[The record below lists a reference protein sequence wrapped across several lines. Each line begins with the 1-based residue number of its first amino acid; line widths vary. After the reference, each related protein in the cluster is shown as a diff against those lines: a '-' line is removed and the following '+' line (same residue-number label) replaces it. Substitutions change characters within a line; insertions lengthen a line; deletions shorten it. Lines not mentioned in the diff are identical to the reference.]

1 MVVRRSVADGLEGRQ
16 ALLTEKVVAINRVAK
31 VVKGGRRFSFSAV
44 VVVGDGQGTVGAA
57 IGKAREVPSAIRKAG
72 ENAKKHM
79 VRVVLQGTTIPHD
92 VVGVFSASRVLMRP
106 ASAGTGL
113 IAGAGARAVL
123 EVAGIRDVLAKSLGS
138 RNSINV
144 VQAVMAGLKM
154 LRDPAQVRRARKG
167 QVAGR

>member
-1 MVVRRSVADGLEGRQ
+1 MVANRSVGDGLEGRQ

-44 VVVGDGQGTVGAA
+44 VVVGDGQGSVGAA
-57 IGKAREVPSAIRKAG
+57 LGKAREVPSAIRKAG

-92 VVGVFSASRVLMRP
+92 VVGVFSAARILMRP
-106 ASAGTGL
+106 ASAGTGV

-123 EVAGIRDVLAKSLGS
+123 EAAGVRDVLAKSLGS

-144 VQAVMAGLKM
+144 VQAAMAGLKL
-154 LRDPAQVRRARKG
+154 LRDPAQVRQARKTQG
-167 QVAGR
+167 GGR